1 MVAPGGNAE
10 MRKNSDGHTP
20 PADRATAGLIEKV
33 PGLWPAEELEAVD
46 RCPLCG
52 CADRIALHGDLTDRV
67 FFSAAGRWSL
77 YQCGGC
83 EGAYLDPRP
92 TSESIARA
100 YSSYYTHEP
109 EGEGDATRSAFGR
122 LKRAAY
128 NGYLNAQYN
137 FDLRPAI
144 SWSRCA
150 VAAMPSKKLKRDL
163 MARHL
168 YLERRGARLLDIG
181 CGNGAFVRAARAWGW
196 DAEGVDPDPN
206 AAAVGRARGLP
217 ITVGSLPKIGYPEA
231 SFAAVT
237 MSHSI
242 EHLHDPL
249 AGLRE
254 VRRVLRPGGT
264 VWINTPNLSSSGHKV
279 FGADW
284 RGLEPP
290 RHLVLF
296 TAPTLISTLSRAGF
310 VEIRQVRASFVSQW
324 YFTSSHRIAQN
335 EDPFPTN
342 GSRLPRRL
350 KIKATIADWLA
361 LLRPRYG
368 EEIIIMAKRPLST
381 KEVYRYTATTS
392 SR

>member
-1 MVAPGGNAE
+1 
-10 MRKNSDGHTP
+10 MRKNSDDNIP
-20 PADRATAGLIEKV
+20 PGDRASAGPTEKV
-33 PGLWPAEELEAVD
+33 PELWPVEELEAID

-52 CADRIALHGDLTDRV
+52 CADRRALHGDLTDRV
-67 FFSAAGRWSL
+67 FFCAPGRWSL
-77 YQCGGC
+77 YRCDGC

-92 TSESIARA
+92 TWESIARA

-109 EGEGDATRSAFGR
+109 EGESDATRTVFEC

-137 FDLRPAI
+137 FSLRPAI
-144 SWSRCA
+144 SWSRWA
-150 VAAMPSKKLKRDL
+150 VAAVPSIRLKRDL

-168 YLERRGARLLDIG
+168 RLERRGARLLDIG
-181 CGNGAFVRAARAWGW
+181 CGNGAFVRAARGWGW
-196 DAEGVDPDPN
+196 GAEGLDPDPS

-254 VRRVLRPGGT
+254 VRRVLQPGGT
-264 VWINTPNLSSSGHKV
+264 VWINTPNLSSSGHKI

-310 VEIRQVRASFVSQW
+310 VQIRQVRAPSVTQW
-324 YFTSSHRIAQN
+324 YFTSSHRIARN
-335 EDPFPTN
+335 EDPLSTN

-350 KIKATIADWLA
+350 KLNATIADWHA
-361 LLRPRYG
+361 FLRPRCG
-368 EEIIIMAKRPLST
+368 EEIIIMAKRPL
-381 KEVYRYTATTS
+381 
-392 SR
+392 

>member
-1 MVAPGGNAE
+1 
-10 MRKNSDGHTP
+10 MRRNRDGHTP
-20 PADRATAGLIEKV
+20 PAGRAAAGPNEKL
-33 PGLWPAEELEAVD
+33 PATWPAEELEAVD

-52 CADRIALHGDLTDRV
+52 CADRKALHQDLTDRV
-67 FFSAAGRWSL
+67 FFCAPGRWSL

-83 EGAYLDPRP
+83 EGAYLNPRP
-92 TSESIARA
+92 TLESIARA

-109 EGEGDATRSAFGR
+109 EGEDDATPSAFER
-122 LKRAAY
+122 LKQAAY

-137 FDLRPAI
+137 FNLRPAI
-144 SWSRCA
+144 SWSRWA
-150 VAAMPSKKLKRDL
+150 VAAIPPIRLKRDL

-168 YLERRGARLLDIG
+168 WLERSGARLLDIG

-196 DAEGVDPDPN
+196 DAEGLDPDPS
-206 AAAVGRARGLP
+206 AAAVGRATGLP
-217 ITVGSLPKIGYPEA
+217 ITMGSLPKVSYPDA

-242 EHLHDPL
+242 EHLHDPV

-254 VRRVLRPGGT
+254 VRRILQPGGT
-264 VWINTPNLSSSGHKV
+264 VWIDTPNLNSTGHKV

-296 TAPTLISTLSRAGF
+296 TAATLISTLLRAGF
-310 VEIRQVRASFVSQW
+310 DQIRQVRTTFVSQW
-324 YFTSSHRIAQN
+324 YFTSSHRIARN
-335 EDPFPTN
+335 EDPLSTN

-350 KIKATIADWLA
+350 KLNATIADWHA
-361 LLRPRYG
+361 LLRPRCG
-368 EEIIIMAKRPLST
+368 EEIIIMAKRPL
-381 KEVYRYTATTS
+381 
-392 SR
+392 

>member
-1 MVAPGGNAE
+1 MK
-10 MRKNSDGHTP
+10 KNSDGHTP
-20 PADRATAGLIEKV
+20 LGDRARAGPTEKV
-33 PGLWPAEELEAVD
+33 PELWPAEELEAVD

-52 CADRIALHGDLTDRV
+52 CANRGALHKDLTDRV
-67 FFSAAGRWSL
+67 FFCAPGRWSL
-77 YQCGGC
+77 YRCDGC
-83 EGAYLDPRP
+83 DGAYLDPRP
-92 TSESIARA
+92 TWESIARA
-100 YSSYYTHEP
+100 YSSYYTHQS
-109 EGEGDATRSAFGR
+109 EGESDAIRTAFEC
-122 LKRAAY
+122 LKRAVY

-137 FDLRPAI
+137 FNLRPAI
-144 SWSRCA
+144 SWSRWA
-150 VAAMPSKKLKRDL
+150 VAAVPSIRLKRDL

-168 YLERRGARLLDIG
+168 RLERRGARLLDIG
-181 CGNGAFVRAARAWGW
+181 CGNGAFVRAARGWGW
-196 DAEGVDPDPN
+196 GAEGLDPDPS
-206 AAAVGRARGLP
+206 AAAVGRASGLP

-254 VRRVLRPGGT
+254 VRRVLQPGGT
-264 VWINTPNLSSSGHKV
+264 VWINTPNLGSSGHKI

-310 VEIRQVRASFVSQW
+310 VQIRQVRAPSVTQW
-324 YFTSSHRIAQN
+324 YFTSSHRIARN
-335 EDPFPTN
+335 EDPLLTN

-350 KIKATIADWLA
+350 KLNATIADWHA
-361 LLRPRYG
+361 LLRPRCG
-368 EEIIIMAKRPLST
+368 EEIIIMAKRPL
-381 KEVYRYTATTS
+381 
-392 SR
+392 